1 MKIAVISDI
10 HANLI
15 ALKTVLEDI
24 KEQNCDKIFCLGD
37 LAMAGPQPV
46 ETVDFIIK
54 QTDWTIIQGN
64 TDKLIVDYSSELFE
78 NMMNTFPLMAKALR
92 EDVKVLSEDQK
103 EFLRKLPP
111 QKELEIE
118 GVKILLVH
126 GSPRRNNEDIL
137 PNLPIEQVE
146 EIIDGVKAD
155 LILCGHTHMPA
166 GYQTNTK
173 QTVINDGSVGR
184 PMTEDLKACYLILDI
199 NNGGFTAEHRLLDYT
214 REKAAEIMR
223 ERNFDG
229 AEGIANMLIKPS
241 PRHV

>member
-92 EDVKVLSEDQK
+92 EDVKVLREDQK

-146 EIIDGVKAD
+146 EIIDGVNAD

-199 NNGGFTAEHRLLDYT
+199 NNGSFSAEHRLLDYT
-214 REKAAEIMR
+214 REKAAVIMK

-241 PRHV
+241 PRHA

>member
-24 KEQNCDKIFCLGD
+24 KKQNCDKIFCLGD

-46 ETVDFIIK
+46 ETVDFIMK

-146 EIIDGVKAD
+146 EIIDGVNAD

-199 NNGGFTAEHRLLDYT
+199 NNGSFTAEHRLLDYD
-214 REKAAEIMR
+214 REKAAKIMR
-223 ERNFDG
+223 SRNFDG

-241 PRHV
+241 PRHA

>member
-92 EDVKVLSEDQK
+92 EDVKVLREDQK

-146 EIIDGVKAD
+146 EIIDGVNAD

-199 NNGGFTAEHRLLDYT
+199 NNGSFTAEHRLLDYT

-229 AEGIANMLIKPS
+229 AEGIANMLIKTS
-241 PRHV
+241 PRHA

>member
-15 ALKTVLEDI
+15 ALNTVLEDI

-54 QTDWTIIQGN
+54 QTDWTIIHGN

-92 EDVKVLSEDQK
+92 EDVKVLREDQK

-146 EIIDGVKAD
+146 EIIDGVNAD

-199 NNGGFTAEHRLLDYT
+199 NNGSFTAEHRLLDYT

-241 PRHV
+241 PRHA

>member
-92 EDVKVLSEDQK
+92 EDVKVLREDQK

-146 EIIDGVKAD
+146 EIIDGVNAD

-199 NNGGFTAEHRLLDYT
+199 NNGSFTVEHRLLDYT

-241 PRHV
+241 PRHA

>member
-24 KEQNCDKIFCLGD
+24 KNQNCDKIFCLGD

-46 ETVDFIIK
+46 ETVDFIRE

-199 NNGGFTAEHRLLDYT
+199 NNGGFTAEHRLLDYD

>member
-24 KEQNCDKIFCLGD
+24 KKQNCDKIFCLGD

-46 ETVDFIIK
+46 ETVDFIMK

-199 NNGGFTAEHRLLDYT
+199 NNGAFSAEHRLLDYT

-241 PRHV
+241 PRHA

>member
-10 HANLI
+10 HANLE
-15 ALKTVLEDI
+15 ALKTVLKDI
-24 KEQNCDKIFCLGD
+24 ETQKCDRIFCLGD

-46 ETVDFIIK
+46 ETVDFIMK
-54 QTDWTIIQGN
+54 QKDWTIIQGN
-64 TDKLIVDYSSELFE
+64 TDKLIVDFSQELFQ
-78 NMMNTFPLMAKALR
+78 NMLNTFPLMAKAIK
-92 EDVKVLSEDQK
+92 EDVKVLRDDQK
-103 EFLRKLPP
+103 EFLKNLPP

-137 PNLPIEQVE
+137 PNLPIEDVE
-146 EIIDGVKAD
+146 EIISGTHAD

-166 GYQTNTK
+166 GYQTRTK

-184 PMTEDLKACYLILDI
+184 PKTDDLKSCYLILDI
-199 NNGGFTAEHRLLDYT
+199 KDGGFEAEHRLLDYD
-214 REKAAEIMR
+214 REKAAAIMKA
-223 ERNFDG
+223 RNFDG

-241 PRHV
+241 PRHA

>member
-15 ALKTVLEDI
+15 ALNTVLEDI

-92 EDVKVLSEDQK
+92 EDVKVLREDQK

-146 EIIDGVKAD
+146 EIIDGVNAD

-199 NNGGFTAEHRLLDYT
+199 NNGSFAAEHRLLDYT

-241 PRHV
+241 PRHA

>member
-10 HANLI
+10 HANLE
-15 ALKTVLEDI
+15 ALKTVLKDI
-24 KEQNCDKIFCLGD
+24 ETQKCDRIFCLGD

-46 ETVDFIIK
+46 ETVDFIMK
-54 QTDWTIIQGN
+54 QKDWTIIQGN
-64 TDKLIVDYSSELFE
+64 TDKLIVDFSQELFE
-78 NMMNTFPLMAKALR
+78 NMLNTFPLMAKAIK
-92 EDVKVLSEDQK
+92 EDVKVLRDDQK
-103 EFLRKLPP
+103 EFLKNLPP

-146 EIIDGVKAD
+146 EIIAGVKAD

-166 GYQTNTK
+166 GYQTRKK

-184 PMTEDLKACYLILDI
+184 PKTDDLKSCYLILDI
-199 NNGGFTAEHRLLDYT
+199 KDGGFEAEHRLLDYD
-214 REKAAEIMR
+214 REKAAAIMKA
-223 ERNFDG
+223 RNFDG
-229 AEGIANMLIKPS
+229 ADGIADMLIKPS
-241 PRHV
+241 PRHA

>member
-10 HANLI
+10 HANLE
-15 ALKTVLEDI
+15 ALKTVLKDI
-24 KEQNCDKIFCLGD
+24 EKEKCDKIFCLGD

-46 ETVDFIIK
+46 ETVDFIMK
-54 QTDWTIIQGN
+54 QKDWTIIQGN
-64 TDKLIVDYSSELFE
+64 TDKLIVDFSQELFE
-78 NMMNTFPLMAKALR
+78 NMLNTFPLMAKAIK
-92 EDVKVLSEDQK
+92 EDVKVLRDDQK
-103 EFLRKLPP
+103 EFLKNLPP

-146 EIIDGVKAD
+146 EIIAGVKAD

-166 GYQTNTK
+166 GYQTRTK

-184 PMTEDLKACYLILDI
+184 PMTEDLKSCYLILDI
-199 NNGGFTAEHRLLDYT
+199 KDGGFEAEHRLLDYD
-214 REKAAEIMR
+214 RQKASSIMR
-223 ERNFDG
+223 ARNFDG
-229 AEGIANMLIKPS
+229 ADGIADMLIKPS

>member
-24 KEQNCDKIFCLGD
+24 KKQNCEKIFCLGD

-146 EIIDGVKAD
+146 EIIDGVNAD

-199 NNGGFTAEHRLLDYT
+199 KNGSFTAEHRLLDYD

>member
-24 KEQNCDKIFCLGD
+24 KKQNCDKIFCLGD

-46 ETVDFIIK
+46 ETVDFIMK

-146 EIIDGVKAD
+146 KIIDGVKAD

-199 NNGGFTAEHRLLDYT
+199 KNGGFTAEHRLLDYD

>member
-24 KEQNCDKIFCLGD
+24 KNQNCDKIFCLGD

-46 ETVDFIIK
+46 ETVDFIRE

-146 EIIDGVKAD
+146 KIIDGVKAD

-199 NNGGFTAEHRLLDYT
+199 NNGGFTAEHRLLDYD

>member
-92 EDVKVLSEDQK
+92 EDVKVLREDQK

-146 EIIDGVKAD
+146 EIIDGVNAD

-199 NNGGFTAEHRLLDYT
+199 NNGSFSAEHRLLDYT
-214 REKAAEIMR
+214 REKAAEIMK

-241 PRHV
+241 PRHA

>member
-15 ALKTVLEDI
+15 ALNTVLEDI

-146 EIIDGVKAD
+146 EIIDGVNAD

-166 GYQTNTK
+166 GYQTNTQ
-173 QTVINDGSVGR
+173 QTVIDDGSVGR

-199 NNGGFTAEHRLLDYT
+199 NNGSFTAEHKLLDYD
-214 REKAAEIMR
+214 REKAANKLAKR
-223 ERNFDG
+223 DFQG
-229 AEGIANMLIKPS
+229 AEKLAGMLINPET
-241 PRHV
+241 RHF

>member
-24 KEQNCDKIFCLGD
+24 KKQNCDKIFCLGD

-146 EIIDGVKAD
+146 EIIDGVNAD

-184 PMTEDLKACYLILDI
+184 PMTEDLKSCYLILDI
-199 NNGGFTAEHRLLDYT
+199 KDGGFEAEHRLLDYD
-214 REKAAEIMR
+214 RQKASSIMR
-223 ERNFDG
+223 ARNFDG
-229 AEGIANMLIKPS
+229 ADGIADMLIKPS

>member
-24 KEQNCDKIFCLGD
+24 KKLNCDKIFCLGD
-37 LAMAGPQPV
+37 LAMAGPQPC
-46 ETVDFIIK
+46 ETIDFVMNQK
-54 QTDWTIIQGN
+54 DWIIIQGN
-64 TDKLIVDYSSELFE
+64 TDKLIVDYSPELFE
-78 NMMNTFPLMAKALR
+78 NMINTFPLMAKALR
-92 EDVKVLSEDQK
+92 EDVKILREDQK
-103 EFLRKLPP
+103 EFLRNLPP

-146 EIIDGVKAD
+146 EMIKGVKAD

-199 NNGGFTAEHRLLDYT
+199 NNGSFTAEHKLLDYD

-223 ERNFDG
+223 ARNFDG

-241 PRHV
+241 PRHA

>member
-15 ALKTVLEDI
+15 ALNTVLEDI

-92 EDVKVLSEDQK
+92 EDVKVLREDQK

-146 EIIDGVKAD
+146 EIIDGVNAD

-199 NNGGFTAEHRLLDYT
+199 NNGSFTAEHRLLDYT

-241 PRHV
+241 PRHA

>member
-24 KEQNCDKIFCLGD
+24 KNQNCDKIFCLGD

-46 ETVDFIIK
+46 ETVDFIRE

-241 PRHV
+241 PRHA

>member
-15 ALKTVLEDI
+15 ALNTVLEDI

-92 EDVKVLSEDQK
+92 EDVKVLREDQK

-146 EIIDGVKAD
+146 EIIDGVNAD

-199 NNGGFTAEHRLLDYT
+199 NNGSFTAEHRLLDYT
-214 REKAAEIMR
+214 REKAAEIMK

-241 PRHV
+241 PRHA

>member
-24 KEQNCDKIFCLGD
+24 KKQNCDKIFCLGD

-46 ETVDFIIK
+46 ETVDFIMK

-146 EIIDGVKAD
+146 EIIDGVNAD

-199 NNGGFTAEHRLLDYT
+199 NNGGFTAEHRLLDYD

>member
-15 ALKTVLEDI
+15 ALNTVLEDI

-92 EDVKVLSEDQK
+92 EDVKVLREDQK

-146 EIIDGVKAD
+146 EIIDGVNAD

-199 NNGGFTAEHRLLDYT
+199 NNGSFTAEHRLLDYT
-214 REKAAEIMR
+214 REKAAEIMK

-229 AEGIANMLIKPS
+229 SEGIANMLIKPS
-241 PRHV
+241 PRHA

>member
-15 ALKTVLEDI
+15 ALETVLKDI
-24 KEQNCDKIFCLGD
+24 KEQKCDEIFCLGD

-46 ETVDFIIK
+46 ETVDFILK
-54 QTDWTIIQGN
+54 QQGWTIIQGN
-64 TDKLIVDYSSELFE
+64 TDKLIVDYSQELFG

-92 EDVKVLSEDQK
+92 EDVKILRENQK
-103 EFLRKLPP
+103 EFLRNLPP

-146 EIIDGVKAD
+146 EIIEVVKAD

-199 NNGGFTAEHRLLDYT
+199 NNGTFTAEHRLLDYD
-214 REKAAEIMR
+214 REKAAKIMR
-223 ERNFDG
+223 SRNFDG

-241 PRHV
+241 PRHA

>member
-24 KEQNCDKIFCLGD
+24 KKQNCDKIFCLGD

-46 ETVDFIIK
+46 ETVDFIRE

-241 PRHV
+241 PRHA

>member
-1 MKIAVISDI
+1 MKIAVLSDI
-10 HANLI
+10 HANLE

-24 KEQNCDKIFCLGD
+24 KKQNCDKIFCLGD
-37 LAMAGPQPV
+37 RAMAGPQPV

-78 NMMNTFPLMAKALR
+78 NMMNTFPLMAKALK
-92 EDVKVLSEDQK
+92 EDVKVLRDDQK
-103 EFLRKLPP
+103 EFLKNLPP
-111 QKELEIE
+111 KKELEIE

-146 EIIDGVKAD
+146 EIIDGVEAD

-166 GYQTNTK
+166 GYQTRTK

-184 PMTEDLKACYLILDI
+184 PMTEDLKACYLVLDI
-199 NNGGFTAEHRLLDYT
+199 NNGSFTAEHRLLDYD
-214 REKAAEIMR
+214 RKKAAEIMR
-223 ERNFDG
+223 ARNFDG
-229 AEGIANMLIKPS
+229 AEKIADLLIKPS

>member
-24 KEQNCDKIFCLGD
+24 KKLNCDKIFCLGD
-37 LAMAGPQPV
+37 LAMAGPQPC
-46 ETVDFIIK
+46 ETIDFVMNQK
-54 QTDWTIIQGN
+54 DWIIIQGN
-64 TDKLIVDYSSELFE
+64 TDKLICDFSEDLHNE
-78 NMMNTFPLMAKALR
+78 VKSKFPLMGKALAN
-92 EDVKVLSEDQK
+92 DVTVINDKQK
-103 EFLRKLPP
+103 EFLRNLPP
-111 QKELEIE
+111 LKELEIE

-146 EIIDGVKAD
+146 EMIKGVKAD

-199 NNGGFTAEHRLLDYT
+199 NNGSFTAEHRLLDYD

-223 ERNFDG
+223 ARNFDG

-241 PRHV
+241 PRHA

>member
-24 KEQNCDKIFCLGD
+24 KKQNCDKIFCLGD

-46 ETVDFIIK
+46 ETVDFIMK

-241 PRHV
+241 PRHA

>member
-15 ALKTVLEDI
+15 ALNTVLEDI

-146 EIIDGVKAD
+146 EIIDGVNAD

-173 QTVINDGSVGR
+173 QTIINDGSVGR

-241 PRHV
+241 PRHA

>member
-10 HANLI
+10 HANLE
-15 ALKTVLEDI
+15 ALKTVLKDI
-24 KEQNCDKIFCLGD
+24 EEQKCDKIFCLGD

-46 ETVDFIIK
+46 ETVDFIMK
-54 QTDWTIIQGN
+54 QKDWTIIQGN
-64 TDKLIVDYSSELFE
+64 TDKLIVDFSQELFQ
-78 NMMNTFPLMAKALR
+78 NMLNTFPLMAKALR
-92 EDVKVLSEDQK
+92 EDVKVLRDDQK
-103 EFLRKLPP
+103 EFLKNLEP

-137 PNLPIEQVE
+137 PNLPIEEVE
-146 EIIDGVKAD
+146 EIISGVKAD

-166 GYQTNTK
+166 GYQTRTK

-184 PMTEDLKACYLILDI
+184 PMTEDLKSCYLILDI
-199 NNGGFTAEHRLLDYT
+199 NNGSFEAEHRLLDYD
-214 REKAAEIMR
+214 REKASKIMR

-229 AEGIANMLIKPS
+229 ADGIADMLIKPS
-241 PRHV
+241 PRHA